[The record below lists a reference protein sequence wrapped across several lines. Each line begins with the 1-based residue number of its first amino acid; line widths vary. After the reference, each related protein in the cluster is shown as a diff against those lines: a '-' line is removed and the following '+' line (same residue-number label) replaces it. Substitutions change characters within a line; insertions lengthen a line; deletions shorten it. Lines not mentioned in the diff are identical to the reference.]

1 MCLPVF
7 KLVDI
12 FAHRFTGSNC
22 AWSDIIFIQS
32 FVQKHT
38 RSITTIYWII
48 VETEG
53 LAYSTTLKS
62 FQIYYH
68 CPFTFSR
75 RFCRLH
81 GAPIKAVWLAPWRP
95 DTSPHPDARSFPV
108 SCAQAVALAC
118 SPHMPT
124 AAPTRHPWLR
134 AHLSAELELPRR
146 DGARERKV
154 GEERRGQGEARRA
167 AQGRCEVG
175 GKDLR

>member
-95 DTSPHPDARSFPV
+95 DTSPIQTPAPFLSPV
-108 SCAQAVALAC
+108 HKL
-118 SPHMPT
+118 
-124 AAPTRHPWLR
+124 LR
-134 AHLSAELELPRR
+134 LPVRPICLLLR
-146 DGARERKV
+146 LHDIHDSTHTCQPSLNCHDEM
-154 GEERRGQGEARRA
+154 EQGNVR
-167 AQGRCEVG
+167 
-175 GKDLR
+175 